1 MKGLKGSFHVR
12 IGMLVLLV
20 VLALAACRPAEEGG
34 GEVNSVEV
42 NTVDSDT
49 VEVNTVEV
57 NTVESDT
64 VESEE
69 QDEGAEGADP
79 VAATEAFYG
88 WYLTYSD
95 PEQGRNALVDRAYRK
110 SEYLSADLIEVI
122 DGKLA
127 QMEAEYGGA
136 GFDPFLMAQALPQE
150 VSVELWEAAG
160 EEACVVVHQL
170 FGETVHDLT
179 VDLVVEDGAWKMDRI
194 REGSPMTP
202 DGVVGL
208 FLQEYMAQ
216 VRASMDGGEPD
227 MLQSGAYREHALL
240 SPAFVAQ
247 VEAARAGKT
256 VAGFEGGGYDP
267 FLCAQ
272 DVPHAINV
280 GEPVVEADAA
290 TVNVGRYY
298 AGTPE
303 LDYMQVE
310 LVRRDGRWLI
320 NDIRPLLEAATDGEM
335 TPAAVVEAFYAEWRE
350 WVTEGFAGERENP
363 LMSGTYRES
372 AYIAPAFADEVDAI
386 VAGFEGGGY
395 DPFLC
400 AQDVPND
407 VVVDGTIFTESGPRV
422 AVHTSFNN
430 HAMVVGLEQGEGGEW
445 RIRNVLCPG
454 TPEGNAEIFY
464 TWYLAYTRDCCV
476 MGATD
481 PGMLRNPLVDGAY
494 HDAPYISPA
503 FAAEVE
509 AELAEMRAA
518 GGGGYDP
525 ILQAQAFPFDFTV
538 EAGEGEGVVIVDMAF
553 ANEHRLEVRMVQE
566 DGQWSDWLVR
576 SVRRMEVANPP
587 TPAAAGPDTTGWT
600 TVRDAENGFS
610 FKIPPGWVAEEQDLQ
625 GPGMPDDWPVLQ
637 QYLVMPQ
644 GVADEL
650 ASRSSPPKGNEMAPV
665 PPFSVSFLYGDEAAF
680 DRAFVTAAE
689 VQVIEV
695 NGRGIAV
702 QRQSGNF
709 SLPRYVFHSE
719 DDPLRWVVVEDVVN
733 EFPGREVQAAETFG
747 VLDGILMTM
756 SLDG

>member
-1 MKGLKGSFHVR
+1 MKVLKGSFHVR
-12 IGMLVLLV
+12 MVMLALLVV

-34 GEVNSVEV
+34 GEVN
-42 NTVDSDT
+42 TVDSDT
-49 VEVNTVEV
+49 VDSDAAEVNSVESDTVEV
-57 NTVESDT
+57 NS

-69 QDEGAEGADP
+69 QDEAAEAADP
-79 VAATEAFYG
+79 VAAT
-88 WYLTYSD
+88 
-95 PEQGRNALVDRAYRK
+95 
-110 SEYLSADLIEVI
+110 
-122 DGKLA
+122 
-127 QMEAEYGGA
+127 
-136 GFDPFLMAQALPQE
+136 
-150 VSVELWEAAG
+150 
-160 EEACVVVHQL
+160 
-170 FGETVHDLT
+170 
-179 VDLVVEDGAWKMDRI
+179 
-194 REGSPMTP
+194 
-202 DGVVGL
+202 
-208 FLQEYMAQ
+208 
-216 VRASMDGGEPD
+216 
-227 MLQSGAYREHALL
+227 
-240 SPAFVAQ
+240 
-247 VEAARAGKT
+247 
-256 VAGFEGGGYDP
+256 
-267 FLCAQ
+267 
-272 DVPHAINV
+272 
-280 GEPVVEADAA
+280 
-290 TVNVGRYY
+290 
-298 AGTPE
+298 
-303 LDYMQVE
+303 
-310 LVRRDGRWLI
+310 
-320 NDIRPLLEAATDGEM
+320 DGEL

-372 AYIAPAFADEVDAI
+372 ATIAPAFADEVDAI

-430 HAMVVGLEQGEGGEW
+430 HAMVVGLDQGDGGEW

-454 TPEGNAEIFY
+454 TPESNAEIFY

-481 PGMLRNPLVDGAY
+481 PEMLRNPLVDGAY

-518 GGGGYDP
+518 GGVGHDP
-525 ILQAQAFPFDFTV
+525 ILQAQAFPPDFTV
-538 EAGEGEGVVIVDMAF
+538 EAGDGEGVVIVDMAF
-553 ANEHRLEVRMVQE
+553 ANEHRLEVQMVQE
-566 DGQWSDWLVR
+566 DGQWSAWLVR
-576 SVRRMEVANPP
+576 SVRRMEAADPP
-587 TPAAAGPDTTGWT
+587 RPASAGPDTSGWT
-600 TVRDAENGFS
+600 TVGDAENGFS
-610 FKIPPGWVAEEQDLQ
+610 FKIPQGWVAQEQDLH
-625 GPGMPDDWPVLQ
+625 GPGMPDDWPVLG

-650 ASRSSPPKGNEMAPV
+650 ASRSGPPKGNDVAPV

-680 DRAFVTAAE
+680 DRAFVTADE

-695 NGRGIAV
+695 NGRRIAV

-709 SLPRYVFHSE
+709 LLPRYVFNSE

-733 EFPGREVQAAETFG
+733 EFPGREVQAAEAFG